1 MVVSTLTTIADAS
14 DGVTVSVMDTTV
26 DEGETAMLTVEMSGP
41 VDDNVT
47 VDFTVADGTATVG
60 VGNDYENPATD
71 TPPMTNVTIEKGET
85 TAMILVKTLDDMLAE
100 ATEIFTVTITLPQ
113 GTPVG
118 VTVGDASGSVT
129 ITDDALTATVVGP
142 TEVEEGSEAEYTV
155 TLTGGGGEAEDVTV
169 TFSTGDSTA
178 TAGVD
183 FAPAGGTVTIPAD
196 EGMATFTIQ
205 IVDDE
210 EADLGE
216 TLVLSVEGETADGD
230 TVRVI
235 PPAPATILDDDGS
248 VDVSIMAEQPVVPE
262 GQSASFI
269 VELSGTV
276 SNADVTLQYTVGGAP
291 GDTATAE
298 DFTAAAD
305 PTITI
310 PAGQMSFT
318 ISVAATRDPQD
329 EPDER
334 LSVVLRGEA
343 LPEGVAIGTGTAR
356 VTITDYALSA
366 SVTGPAS
373 VTEGESATFTVDLT
387 GDGDNRSDALVRY
400 TWTAGTAQAPGDFD
414 APSGTLT
421 IPEGQTSGTITIVTK
436 DDGVLD
442 SGETLIL
449 TLTDE
454 TSALGT
460 GLVVVDSTRTR
471 PLPWSWTEDSR

>member
-1 MVVSTLTTIADAS
+1 MVTASGTNTPATTIADAS

-26 DEGETAMLTVEMSGP
+26 DEGETAMLMVELSGA
-41 VDDNVT
+41 VDDDVT
-47 VDFTVADGTATVG
+47 VDFSVTGGTTEGTATVG
-60 VGNDYENPATD
+60 AGNDFENPSED
-71 TPPMTNVTIEKGET
+71 SVTIEKGET
-85 TAMILVKTLDDMLAE
+85 TEMIAVKTLDDMLAE
-100 ATEIFTVTITLPQ
+100 ATETFTVTITLPP
-113 GTPVG
+113 GKPDG
-118 VTVGDASGSVT
+118 VTVGDASAFVM

-155 TLTGGGGEAEDVTV
+155 TLTGGAAGENEDVTV

-183 FAPAGGTVTIPAD
+183 FSPAGGTVTIPAD

-235 PPAPATILDDDGS
+235 PPAPATIVDDDGS

-305 PTITI
+305 PTIAI

-318 ISVAATRDPQD
+318 ISVAATRDAQD
-329 EPDER
+329 EPDETPFR
-334 LSVVLRGEA
+334 
-343 LPEGVAIGTGTAR
+343 
-356 VTITDYALSA
+356 
-366 SVTGPAS
+366 GPAGRRAS
-373 VTEGESATFTVDLT
+373 GGRGYRYRNGKGHHHGLRPCGERD
-387 GDGDNRSDALVRY
+387 
-400 TWTAGTAQAPGDFD
+400 
-414 APSGTLT
+414 
-421 IPEGQTSGTITIVTK
+421 
-436 DDGVLD
+436 
-442 SGETLIL
+442 
-449 TLTDE
+449 
-454 TSALGT
+454 
-460 GLVVVDSTRTR
+460 RT
-471 PLPWSWTEDSR
+471 PLCY